1 MMANKIVAR
10 VAEAMSIITSTT
22 QDHGQPYRYMF
33 FVTGHVA

>member
-10 VAEAMSIITSTT
+10 AAEAMSIITSTT
-22 QDHGQPYRYMF
+22 QDNGQPYRYMF